1 LIRRIASA
9 LPRFWYISY
18 YISSLAAVMN
28 ASVVVIIGWLVLAI
42 GIDASGVVQ
51 DDAQANAPDA
61 TGVDVK
67 VLVNDIVTQELSI
80 SSAIRPSSQC
90 WMTSIST
97 IDRPINADAKS
108 PFLSG
113 SSYCAAMSEEQLDV
127 LALEL
132 TSCEL
137 TKARRVMFVDQSRV
151 GSIMS
156 TTDTT
161 ACPVGSFD
169 SYKPYHASSCLEL
182 LTDHAHSIYHQ
193 IRLHTITLCNH
204 LADEMFQRQKE
215 ETNQLLALQIQAV
228 LNGTSSTIEQ
238 LHFQSALL
246 QNHSHLLKEHQMD
259 LVHMYE
265 ARKREEASQSLLM
278 KEHKLE
284 IEQMYEARKREQAEE
299 DRLRK
304 SREDDTMT
312 LLQQQTNWMR
322 SQQVDFRD
330 MMEAKEEML
339 DEKVKERMREL
350 SLMQEVR
357 QVRP

>member
-1 LIRRIASA
+1 
-9 LPRFWYISY
+9 
-18 YISSLAAVMN
+18 
-28 ASVVVIIGWLVLAI
+28 
-42 GIDASGVVQ
+42 
-51 DDAQANAPDA
+51 
-61 TGVDVK
+61 
-67 VLVNDIVTQELSI
+67 
-80 SSAIRPSSQC
+80 
-90 WMTSIST
+90 
-97 IDRPINADAKS
+97 
-108 PFLSG
+108 
-113 SSYCAAMSEEQLDV
+113 
-127 LALEL
+127 
-132 TSCEL
+132 
-137 TKARRVMFVDQSRV
+137 
-151 GSIMS
+151 
-156 TTDTT
+156 
-161 ACPVGSFD
+161 
-169 SYKPYHASSCLEL
+169 
-182 LTDHAHSIYHQ
+182 
-193 IRLHTITLCNH
+193 
-204 LADEMFQRQKE
+204 MFQRQKE